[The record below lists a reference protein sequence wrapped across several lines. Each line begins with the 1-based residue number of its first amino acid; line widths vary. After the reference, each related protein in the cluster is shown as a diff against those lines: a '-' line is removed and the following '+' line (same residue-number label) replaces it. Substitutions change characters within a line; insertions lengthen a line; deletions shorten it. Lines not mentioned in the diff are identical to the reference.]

1 MKAKEL
7 AISLGYELKI
17 VTSIGLFDNYDMF
30 HNIFEQYEEPCRRIA
45 ILTKDENLTEVYEV
59 KNKVFPFESLGNIWL
74 REFPINLSFKDIKL
88 EEITLD
94 EIEIEIIRAL
104 V

>member
-7 AISLGYELKI
+7 AISLGYQLKI

-30 HNIFEQYEEPCRRIA
+30 HNIFEQYEEPCRRIVL
-45 ILTKDENLTEVYEV
+45 LTRDDNLTEVYEE
-59 KNKVFPFESLGNIWL
+59 KNKTFPFESFGNIWL
-74 REFPINLSFKDIKL
+74 KEFPINLSYKDIFL
-88 EEITLD
+88 EDIDLD
-94 EIEIEIIRAL
+94 ENEIEKIKAL

>member
-7 AISLGYELKI
+7 ALSLGYELKI

-30 HNIFEQYEEPCRRIA
+30 HNIFEQYEEPCRRIVL
-45 ILTKDENLTEVYEV
+45 LTKDERLTEVYEV
-59 KNKVFPFESLGNIWL
+59 KNKSLPFESFGNIWL
-74 REFPINLSFKDIKL
+74 REFPINLSYKDIKL
-88 EEITLD
+88 EEIILD
-94 EIEIEIIRAL
+94 EKEIELIRAL